1 MSIDRIVR
9 LRRRRLGARLASAVL
24 LVGLAPAMAGAQEN
38 DVTIVLAA
46 EPGTLDPCEAM
57 SNDVGPV
64 TLHNV
69 VETLIQRDKVTGELV
84 PHLATSWE
92 QVDELTWRFALKDGV
107 TFHDG
112 TPFNAEAAKYAIDRS
127 MNPDLTC
134 QVRVKFFGD
143 KTLDVSVVDD
153 LTIEVTTEQPDP
165 ILPLMMSM
173 HTLYSTS
180 TPEGENTREAVGT
193 GPYRV
198 AEWAA
203 GQRIVLER
211 NPDYWGEVPAVE
223 RAEFQ
228 WRSESSVRAA
238 MVQQG
243 EADLAPVV
251 AVQDATEELGRAY
264 PNSETTRINV
274 DSLKAPLDDVRIRAA
289 MNYAIDREALRGTIL
304 SPEVIPAT
312 HLVLPQILGHNPAVE
327 TLPYDPDMARALVE
341 DARADGVP
349 VDTEIEFV
357 GRIGHFP
364 GVEELQEALTAMLL
378 DAGLNVRLQWYEAAQ
393 KNRMQVKPF
402 FEDRPPQLI
411 IDQHDNNSG
420 DAVFTLYARW
430 HSDGSFSKTEDP
442 YLDFL
447 IDEGS
452 KAVGDR
458 RVDLFQAAHK
468 RIVEGVLADVML
480 YHMVGY
486 AAVGSRIAYEPSLET
501 TNTIRLSDIGFN

>member
-1 MSIDRIVR
+1 MLVDQI
-9 LRRRRLGARLASAVL
+9 LPLQRRRLGAGLASVVL
-24 LVGLAPAMAGAQEN
+24 LLALAPAMAGAQEA

-46 EPGTLDPCEAM
+46 EPGSLDPCEAT

-69 VETLIQRDKVTGELV
+69 VETLTRRDKETGELL
-84 PHLATSWE
+84 PHLATAWE
-92 QVDELTWRFALKDGV
+92 QVDELTWRFELRDGV
-107 TFHDG
+107 VFHDG
-112 TPFNAEAAKYAIDRS
+112 TPFNAEAAKFSIDRS
-127 MNPDLTC
+127 MNADFTC

-153 LTIEVTTEQPDP
+153 LTIEVRTEEPDP
-165 ILPLMMSM
+165 ILPLMLSM
-173 HTLYSTS
+173 HTMYGTN
-180 TPEGENTREAVGT
+180 TPADEMTRENIGT
-193 GPYRV
+193 GPYRL

-211 NPDYWGEVPAVE
+211 NPDYRGERPAIE
-223 RAEFQ
+223 HAEYQ
-228 WRSESSVRAA
+228 WRAESSVRAA
-238 MVQQG
+238 MVRQG
-243 EADLAPVV
+243 EADLAPVI
-251 AVQDATEELGRAY
+251 AVQDAGEDIGRAY
-264 PNSETTRINV
+264 PNSETTRVNV

-312 HLVLPQILGHNPAVE
+312 HLVLPQINGHNPDVE
-327 TLPYDPDMARALVE
+327 TLPYDPDLARALIE

-364 GVEELQEALTAMLL
+364 GVDELQEALTAMLL

-411 IDQHDNNSG
+411 IDQHDNNVG

-452 KAVGDR
+452 VSTGER
-458 RVDLFQAAHK
+458 RTTLFQAAHK
-468 RIVEGVLADVML
+468 RIVEGVIADVML
-480 YHMVGY
+480 FHMVGY
-486 AAVGSRIAYEPSLET
+486 AAVGPRIEYQPSLET
-501 TNTIRLSDIGFN
+501 TSAIRLSDISFN